1 MSKDVAG
8 APESDRYEDAPHPRE
23 TLTLQGHAA
32 AERELLDA
40 YRRNRMAQAWILGG
54 PEGVGKATLAW
65 RLARF
70 LLAHPDPMADAV
82 QGAADLSV
90 SEDHPATRRI
100 ASLALADIFLLRREW
115 NDKTKPGKHFTEIR
129 VDDVRKVIGAFHQ
142 ASGTG
147 GWRVCIV
154 DCADDLNRSAA
165 NALLKLIEEPPER
178 SLFLLIAHQPGR
190 ILPTIRSRC
199 RKLMV
204 GGLSETEIVAA
215 IDALG
220 DPWSGRSAADVAA
233 AAARAEGSVREALR
247 LLDGDAL
254 AFDANIARLFDRLP
268 QIDWLG
274 VHMLADKLTG
284 RDNEAAYET
293 FMRALQR
300 HIDRRV
306 RTLAAAGTAP
316 ARLVGFARAWDDIRD
331 LARETEV
338 FNFDKKAL
346 ALAIFDRLAGAERA
360 TR

>member
-1 MSKDVAG
+1 MSRDFVET
-8 APESDRYEDAPHPRE
+8 PESDRYENAPHPRA
-23 TLTLQGHAA
+23 TLALFGHAA
-32 AERELLDA
+32 AEHELLDA

-54 PEGVGKATLAW
+54 PEGIGKATLAW

-70 LLAHPDPMADAV
+70 LLAHPDPGVDDVQKAV
-82 QGAADLSV
+82 TLSV
-90 SEDHPATRRI
+90 DRDHPAARRI
-100 ASLALADIFLLRREW
+100 ASLALADTFLLRREW
-115 NDKTKPGKHFTEIR
+115 NDKNKPGKHFTEIR
-129 VDDVRKVIGAFHQ
+129 VDDVRTVINAFHQ

-147 GWRVCIV
+147 GWRICIV

-178 SLFLLIAHQPGR
+178 SLFLLVAHQPGR

-199 RKLMV
+199 RKLIL
-204 GGLSETEIVAA
+204 GGLSETEIVEA
-215 IDALG
+215 IGALG
-220 DPWSGRSAADVAA
+220 APWSGRAAADLAS

-254 AFDANIARLFDRLP
+254 AFDAAIARLFDRLP
-268 QIDWLG
+268 QVDWPS
-274 VHMLADKLTG
+274 VHTLADKLTG

-306 RTLAAAGTAP
+306 RTLAGAGASP
-316 ARLVGFARAWDDIRD
+316 AQLVGFARAWEEIRE

-338 FNFDKKAL
+338 FNFDKRAMAL
-346 ALAIFDRLAGAERA
+346 SIFERLAGAERA
-360 TR
+360 TT

>member
-1 MSKDVAG
+1 MSRDVAET
-8 APESDRYEDAPHPRE
+8 PESDRYEDAPHPRA
-23 TLTLQGHAA
+23 TLKLFGHAA
-32 AERELLDA
+32 AEQELLDA
-40 YRRNRMAQAWILGG
+40 YRRNRMAQAWIIGG

-65 RLARF
+65 RLTRF
-70 LLAHPDPMADAV
+70 LLAHPDPAAAV
-82 QGAADLSV
+82 VQAAADLSV
-90 SEDHPATRRI
+90 PDNHPAARRI

-115 NDKTKPGKHFTEIR
+115 NDKAKPAKHFTEIR
-129 VDDVRKVIGAFHQ
+129 VDDVRKVINAFHQ

-204 GGLSETEIVAA
+204 GGVTEAEIAGA
-215 IDALG
+215 IDAIG
-220 DPWSGRSAADVAA
+220 APWAQRPAPDIAA

-254 AFDANIARLFDRLP
+254 AFDASIVKLFDRLP
-268 QIDWLG
+268 SIDWIG
-274 VHMLADKLTG
+274 VHMLADKLAG

-306 RTLAAAGTAP
+306 RTLAGAGASP
-316 ARLVGFARAWDDIRD
+316 AQLAGFARAWEEIHT

-346 ALAIFDRLAGAERA
+346 ALAIFDRLAGAESA
-360 TR
+360 GS